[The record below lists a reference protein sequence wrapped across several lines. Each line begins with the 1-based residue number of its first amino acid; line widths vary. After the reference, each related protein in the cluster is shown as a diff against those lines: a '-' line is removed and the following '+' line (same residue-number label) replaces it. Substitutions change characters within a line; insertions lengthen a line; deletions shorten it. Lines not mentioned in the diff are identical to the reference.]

1 MTTEENTRKRKLPPA
16 TERQEAIDKLFEEGG
31 FLLLNET
38 LVSVHKSE
46 PAAEGQKWEI
56 IDYGIPAVI
65 ATKDKKV
72 VIYIADANTG
82 VPRHNFNIE
91 VSSRY
96 TALKD
101 HFHVFRYEDSE
112 SFVYGLNFPD
122 VGIAKKLFSAISH
135 LVPSDLLSDL
145 EGDKK
150 RVAVDGGEEDETEQV
165 DSVIYGKQQPTE
177 LNIPEQPERDALLN
191 AIRSFDP
198 TKQLRKVTRE
208 DIAQHKNKP
217 GDPYSLESILKAGLK
232 KMRAVFE
239 PQYSRMASIS
249 NNGEVEEE
257 EDEFAIKDLLFVK

>member
-1 MTTEENTRKRKLPPA
+1 MAAEENTRKRKLSPA
-16 TERQEAIDKLFEEGG
+16 TERQEAIDKLFEKGG

-46 PAAEGQKWEI
+46 PAAEGQKWDI
-56 IDYGIPAVI
+56 VDYGIPAVI

-91 VSSRY
+91 ASSRY

-122 VGIAKKLFSAISH
+122 VGIAKKLFSAISQ
-135 LVPSDLLSDL
+135 LVPSDSLSDL

-150 RVAVDGGEEDETEQV
+150 RVAVDGGEEDNTEQV
-165 DSVIYGKQQPTE
+165 DSVIYGRQQPTD
-177 LNIPEQPERDALLN
+177 IPEQPERDGLLN
-191 AIRSFDP
+191 AIRNFDP
-198 TKQLRKVTRE
+198 TKQLRKVTQK
-208 DIAQHKNKP
+208 DIVQHENKP
-217 GDPYSLESILKAGLK
+217 GGLEAILKAGLE
-232 KMRAVFE
+232 KMRAAFE
-239 PQYSRMASIS
+239 PQYSRTASINS
-249 NNGEVEEE
+249 NGEVEEE
-257 EDEFAIKDLLFVK
+257 DDEFAIKDLLFVM

>member
-1 MTTEENTRKRKLPPA
+1 MATEENTRKRKLPSA
-16 TERQEAIDKLFEEGG
+16 TERQEEIDKLFEQGG

-91 VSSRY
+91 ASSRY
-96 TALKD
+96 TTLKD
-101 HFHVFRYEDSE
+101 HFHVFRYEGSE

-122 VGIAKKLFSAISH
+122 VGIAKKLFSAISQ
-135 LVPSDLLSDL
+135 LVPSDSLSDL

-150 RVAVDGGEEDETEQV
+150 RVAVDGGEEDAAEQV
-165 DSVIYGKQQPTE
+165 DSVIYGKQPTE

-191 AIRSFDP
+191 AIRSFDR
-198 TKQLRKVTRE
+198 TKQLRKVTEE
-208 DIAQHKNKP
+208 DIAQLKDKP
-217 GDPYSLESILKAGLK
+217 GDPYSLESMLKAGLK

-249 NNGEVEEE
+249 NNGEVEW
-257 EDEFAIKDLLFVK
+257 DDDDYKFCL